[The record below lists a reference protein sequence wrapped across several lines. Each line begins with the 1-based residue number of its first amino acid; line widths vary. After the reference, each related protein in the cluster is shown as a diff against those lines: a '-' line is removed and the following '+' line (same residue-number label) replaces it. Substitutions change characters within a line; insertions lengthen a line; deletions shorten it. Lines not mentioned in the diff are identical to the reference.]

1 MRLGSVIF
9 FTGIK
14 HGTLHAITYKGLE
27 IEVDS
32 EGGGGCVRQLE
43 AARRIIK
50 PRGK

>member
-14 HGTLHAITYKGLE
+14 RGPLHAITYKGLE

-32 EGGGGCVRQLE
+32 EGGREVVVGSLKQQE
-43 AARRIIK
+43 ES
-50 PRGK
+50 